1 MTTPF
6 IELNIDNW
14 TLIGGKDDPVAPKR
28 FPTAVKNI
36 RKVLDNMTEKRL
48 LKLPETHPDWGL
60 TIDEVREDYTKED

>member
-14 TLIGGKDDPVAPKR
+14 TLIGGKDDPVAHKR
-28 FPTAVKNI
+28 FTTAVKNI